1 MILFL
6 LQLVAVAACIGFLFR
21 EGMWGN
27 YIRAMN
33 VLFAGILATNF
44 FEPFARFLEDMIGP
58 KLTYF
63 YDFLGFW
70 LLFVIFFIILHL
82 ATSASSRVKVR
93 FNRYLDNIFSVIY
106 SLAVAG
112 TLMSLLLFSLHLAPL
127 GTNPFGTSVVIDGMP
142 LGLRWGAIMQGVS
155 VGALSRSVG
164 PEEESV
170 YKGPVAA
177 FLGPGNIFERYYE
190 RAKSLEAQ
198 VNSGGGF
205 TTDSAPPR

>member
-1 MILFL
+1 MILAL
-6 LQLVAVAACIGFLFR
+6 LQLVVIAACIGFLFR

-27 YIRAMN
+27 FIRVAN
-33 VLFAGILATNF
+33 LTFSGILATNF

-70 LLFVIFFIILHL
+70 LLFVIFFLILHV

-93 FNRYLDNIFSVIY
+93 FNRHVDNFFAVIY
-106 SLAVAG
+106 SISVAV
-112 TLMSLLLFSLHLAPL
+112 TLNSLMLFSLHLAPL
-127 GTNPFGTSVVIDGMP
+127 GTKPFGRAAVEEGVP
-142 LGLRWGAIMQGVS
+142 LGLRWGVVMQGVS
-155 VGALSRSVG
+155 VGAMSRAVG

-170 YKGPVAA
+170 YNGPVAS
-177 FLGPGNIFERYYE
+177 FLGPGNIFERYLE
-190 RAKSLEAQ
+190 RAKSLESQ